1 MQNVRLLISEV
12 IIVADIP
19 AIHQIKTN
27 VITSISNLIM
37 YSNEHL
43 DIKQS
48 T

>member
-19 AIHQIKTN
+19 AINQIKAN
-27 VITSISNLIM
+27 GITSISNLIM